1 MERKEGMKKK
11 REMFSGLT
19 AWLVSACFFLGCFAN
34 KQLLE
39 KISKLGN
46 SHILIYGITL
56 VLFCLAFLVCMGL
69 TGRMQE
75 KQSCSDGNAAGK
87 KLLFSVLLL
96 SQIPFWII
104 CVANEMEQVGS
115 VAGKYGWHTQPLIF
129 GVVLFLAELFILA
142 WMYEKISVPK
152 HDGEWIVWLTYLV
165 LTVLILYSMYTPN
178 IFGRGELS
186 DSYHGH
192 AYFNSVYNI
201 YQGMPYTHNVT
212 SIYGHYA
219 LFFKI
224 PLKLFHGDFRAFVM
238 MLAMVGTLAHV
249 CAFLTLQ
256 LLVESRVLRIAG
268 ALAVTFPILGM
279 RGGYYWQ
286 VWPHR
291 VVFPMLLLLYGAVIL
306 KKNYRGFISTAVGY
320 LICLLAVLWNT
331 ETGIF
336 LAISWAAM
344 YVSRYFSENRVKIG
358 KLLINTAA
366 HSVGIVFSIWGAYGV
381 VNLYNVLKHS
391 PVNSLEDFLVP
402 LLSSNYM
409 EGVLHLDMPLYPCA
423 YMAVITMFLMGTSV
437 GLSGWFQKEK
447 RQCWKRE
454 LVFLLSVGAL
464 GCMVYYMN
472 RPAYHNLDCIALP
485 AVILSAYFGQ
495 HGLAF
500 IRNKEW
506 KNFGKISLAHV
517 FRAGVGLICAAA
529 VIAMST
535 GTVLQFSQNSQIKEN
550 FHNMEDFEELAAQVA
565 EMVPENTP
573 AFGINIP
580 EIYSLLHRRTEC
592 FTMDFSD
599 MLVRPD
605 SLKELKDQLEHA
617 EVRGAFTEKSSMR
630 IWKRN
635 DPETYRW
642 FREHY
647 KLNDTISFQHEEFQY
662 YIEK

>member
-1 MERKEGMKKK
+1 MKKN
-11 REMFSGLT
+11 REMFSGLM
-19 AWLVSACFFLGCFAN
+19 AWLVSACFFLGCFGN
-34 KQLLE
+34 QQLLE

-46 SHILIYGITL
+46 SHILIYGLTL
-56 VLFCLAFLVCMGL
+56 ILFCVVFLAAMGV

-129 GVVLFLAELFILA
+129 GVVLFLAELLILA

-268 ALAVTFPILGM
+268 ALAVAFPILGM

-291 VVFPMLLLLYGAVIL
+291 VVFPMILLLYGAVIL

-366 HSVGIVFSIWGAYGV
+366 HSVGIVFSILGAYGV

-423 YMAVITMFLMGTSV
+423 YMAVITLFLMGTSV

-472 RPAYHNLDCIALP
+472 RPAYYNLDCIALP

-495 HGLAF
+495 HGLTF
-500 IRNKEW
+500 IRNKER

-617 EVRGAFTEKSSMR
+617 EVRGAFTEKSSMS

-647 KLNDTISFQHEEFQY
+647 KLKDTISFQQEEFQY